1 MMKTKSTTKV
11 TASLHCGSSFQTAT
25 LSARPSSMPP
35 IAAPLSEPDVLAD
48 VENRV
53 RNVAMK
59 EAVDEWLQ
67 GLRAKHHLQL
77 DR

>member
-1 MMKTKSTTKV
+1 V
-11 TASLHCGSSFQTAT
+11 
-25 LSARPSSMPP
+25 
-35 IAAPLSEPDVLAD
+35 
-48 VENRV
+48 RV
-53 RNVAMK
+53 VAMK